1 MTRTHISFDLETMS
15 TESDA
20 AIVQI
25 GATVVG
31 SPNKSFN
38 LHIDPRTSESIG
50 AHVDAGTMQWWNK
63 QDPELRKRVF
73 GGTTPIRS
81 ALDEFHGWCFE
92 QSSGDMNRIY
102 LWSKGADFDCVV
114 LKNNY
119 ELYRT
124 YPFNFRN
131 HRCVRTIMDLLTPE
145 QIEEITK
152 TFYANNPTAQKHD
165 ALSDAQ
171 LQAKFI
177 HRALDYYPT

>member
-1 MTRTHISFDLETMS
+1 MKTHISLDLETMS
-15 TESDA
+15 VESDA

-31 SPNKSFN
+31 SSETFN
-38 LHIDPRTSESIG
+38 VYIDPKSSESLG
-50 AHVDAGTMQWWNK
+50 ARVDTETMMWWDR

-73 GGTTPIRS
+73 GGTVPIRA
-81 ALDEFHGWCFE
+81 ALDEFADWC
-92 QSSGDMNRIY
+92 SKVSNGDMEQVY

-131 HRCVRTIMDLLTPE
+131 HRCVRTIMDLLTPAE
-145 QIEEITK
+145 LDEISK
-152 TFYANNPTAQKHD
+152 NFWYNNPEAQKHD
-165 ALSDAQ
+165 ALVDAEY
-171 LQAKFI
+171 QAEFI
-177 HRALDYYPT
+177 KAILS

>member
-1 MTRTHISFDLETMS
+1 MNNPASIHISLDLETMS
-15 TESDA
+15 TESNA

-31 SPNKSFN
+31 SPETFN
-38 LHIDPRTSESIG
+38 VYIDPKSSESLG
-50 AHVDAGTMQWWNK
+50 ARVDTETMMWWDK

-73 GGTTPIRS
+73 GGTVPIRT
-81 ALDEFHGWCFE
+81 ALDEFADWCSE
-92 QSSGDMNRIY
+92 VSNGDMEHVY

-131 HRCVRTIMDLLTPE
+131 HRCVRTIMDLLTQAE
-145 QIEEITK
+145 LDEISK
-152 TFYANNPTAQKHD
+152 NFWYNNSEAQKHD
-165 ALSDAQ
+165 ALVDAKY
-171 LQAKFI
+171 QAEFI
-177 HRALDYYPT
+177 KAIIA

>member
-31 SPNKSFN
+31 SPETFN
-38 LHIDPRTSESIG
+38 VYIDPKSSESLG
-50 AHVDAGTMQWWNK
+50 ARVDTETMMWWDR

-73 GGTTPIRS
+73 GGTVPIRA
-81 ALDEFHGWCFE
+81 ALDEFADWCSE
-92 QSSGDMNRIY
+92 VSNGDMNRIY

-177 HRALDYYPT
+177 QRALDYYPT